1 MKTRFITYG
10 DKSFNLQKKHLL
22 NLAVKS
28 TLFDEVLGYDQND
41 IDTNFYNKYSEI
53 FNYNKGGGYWIW
65 KYQIITQSLR
75 ELQNGDMLI

>member
-53 FNYNKGGGYWIW
+53 FNISTRLISKS
-65 KYQIITQSLR
+65 TPFSLSR
-75 ELQNGDMLI
+75 

>member
-41 IDTNFYNKYSEI
+41 IDTNFYNKYS
-53 FNYNKGGGYWIW
+53 F
-65 KYQIITQSLR
+65 
-75 ELQNGDMLI
+75 